1 MAKVE
6 DQAAFLKKQAHA
18 ARVTKVGLVFLCI
31 GSVLLFL
38 DALFELIVFIASPFQ
53 NAVKWNSV
61 PDMIQY
67 CLAPVMIVFMVL
79 SGIGGF
85 SYAKG
90 KGPFISFVSLM
101 AVILLVVLTA
111 DLILSIIS
119 LVQDGNWTTFGL
131 SLISLQFSGLF
142 YFIGWVL
149 AKDDFA

>member
-1 MAKVE
+1 
-6 DQAAFLKKQAHA
+6 
-18 ARVTKVGLVFLCI
+18 
-31 GSVLLFL
+31 
-38 DALFELIVFIASPFQ
+38 
-53 NAVKWNSV
+53 
-61 PDMIQY
+61 
-67 CLAPVMIVFMVL
+67 MIVFMVL